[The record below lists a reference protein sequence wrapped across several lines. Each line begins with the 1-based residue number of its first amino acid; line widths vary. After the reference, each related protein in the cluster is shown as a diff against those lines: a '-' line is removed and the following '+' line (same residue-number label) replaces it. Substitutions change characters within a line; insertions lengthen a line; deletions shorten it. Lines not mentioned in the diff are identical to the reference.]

1 MIFREQNINDY
12 NRIILTTW
20 EGNIGQFIGDN
31 TRVLMYYITKYLN
44 KAAKC
49 KLSDSVLNSTNNK
62 NKSLASYLW
71 NIALRFTNNREELLK
86 QLIQC

>member
-1 MIFREQNINDY
+1 
-12 NRIILTTW
+12 
-20 EGNIGQFIGDN
+20 
-31 TRVLMYYITKYLN
+31 LN

-71 NIALRFTNNREELLK
+71 NIALRFINNRKYGAFEAANTVLGIPLHELIET
-86 QLIQC
+86 QLLNS